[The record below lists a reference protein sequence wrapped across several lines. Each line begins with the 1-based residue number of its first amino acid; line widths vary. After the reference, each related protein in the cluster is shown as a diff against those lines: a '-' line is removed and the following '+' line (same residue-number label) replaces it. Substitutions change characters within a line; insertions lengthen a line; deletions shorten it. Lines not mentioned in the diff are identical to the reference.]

1 LLSRI
6 DAFAFGCLVLLSGLN
21 SGQKR
26 LGVFAFAILV
36 SLICLTGSPAQAES
50 VASVTVVELHQRACQ
65 FVEPEG
71 ADKHYSATTYQ
82 ACADL
87 NARNGAQRVA
97 ASSPLKLAS
106 GHYIFRVYN
115 DNVPYNLGFWL
126 RGSGFARVTLPS
138 VSGGGIGR
146 DSFREY
152 SIELSQGEYRYSC
165 PLNPTPDYILRVE

>member
-1 LLSRI
+1 M
-6 DAFAFGCLVLLSGLN
+6 N
-21 SGQKR
+21 SGKKR
-26 LGVFAFAILV
+26 LGMPAFAILM
-36 SLICLTGSPAQAES
+36 SLVLINFLCLNSSPAQAES
-50 VASVTVVELHQRACQ
+50 LATPNVIELHQRACQ

-71 ADKHYSATTYQ
+71 ADKHYSANTYQ

-87 NARNGAQRVA
+87 NARNGEQRVA
-97 ASSPLKLAS
+97 ASSPLKLAP
-106 GHYIFRVYN
+106 GHYVFRIYN
-115 DNVPYNLGFWL
+115 DNVPYKLGFWL

-146 DSFREY
+146 GSFREY